1 MGGGEGVGGPQVQQ
15 ILQTGQDVAAK
26 VMANLPGAL
35 QAVPGDPIVARR
47 AGVVAGV
54 CLVLAAILGPIGV
67 FSKEDSVTGD
77 LDNFFTFLLAALTL
91 VVELDLPQTFVLR
104 EPIVSQAKFLSTPL
118 GLAGLHAVQGLLA
131 CAQAG
136 VGYVL
141 SGLVALVA
149 CILQVL
155 VWHMRSVAATDDQG
169 LIEGNY
175 TPTSLAAAEE
185 QRNRDLMSM

>member
-26 VMANLPGAL
+26 VMANLPGTL

-47 AGVVAGV
+47 AGVV
-54 CLVLAAILGPIGV
+54 AAILGPIGV

-136 VGYVL
+136 VGYV
-141 SGLVALVA
+141 
-149 CILQVL
+149 
-155 VWHMRSVAATDDQG
+155 
-169 LIEGNY
+169 
-175 TPTSLAAAEE
+175 
-185 QRNRDLMSM
+185 